1 MKKMIYGLFFGDS
14 ITYGEYDGVF
24 GGWVDILKRYALQK
38 YNEGGTNELILFNL
52 GIGGE
57 TTEGLVKRIPHEMAA
72 RNSAEGNIVF
82 IGYGANDLAM
92 KNGVQMVNPENFKTN
107 ILTAIQHAKQYS
119 KDIYLISILPFSKKV
134 DGVVVASGK
143 LRTNEEVI
151 IYNQILQD
159 IAIENSLIYIDF
171 YSAFLQ
177 DKEILLSSDGVHP
190 NEKGY
195 GMMAEIAIPIIEKY
209 LKF

>member
-1 MKKMIYGLFFGDS
+1 MIYGLFFGDS

-38 YNEGGTNELILFNL
+38 FHEGKNEVILFNL

-57 TTEGLVKRIPHEMAA
+57 TTEGLLKRMPNELSA
-72 RNSAEGNIVF
+72 RNSGEGNVIF
-82 IGYGANDLAM
+82 IGYGANDLAV
-92 KNGVQMVNPENFKTN
+92 KNGIQIVNPEQFKNN
-107 ILTAIQHAKQYS
+107 ILTAIQDAKQFS
-119 KDIYLISILPFSKKV
+119 NDIYLVSILPFSKKV

-143 LRTNEEVI
+143 LRTNEDVLV
-151 IYNQILQD
+151 YNQILKD
-159 IAIENSLIYIDF
+159 IATEKSLIYIDF

-177 DKEILLSSDGVHP
+177 DKEILLSADGVHP

-195 GMMAEIAIPIIEKY
+195 GMMAEIAIPVIEKY
-209 LKF
+209 L

>member
-1 MKKMIYGLFFGDS
+1 MKYGLFFGDS

-38 YNEGGTNELILFNL
+38 YNEGSKELILFNL

-57 TTEGLVKRIPHEMAA
+57 TTEGLVKRISYEMEA

-92 KNGVQMVNPENFKTN
+92 KYGIQMVEPERFKAN
-107 ILTAIQHAKQYS
+107 IITAVQKS
-119 KDIYLISILPFSKKV
+119 KSYAEAIYLISILPVSANI
-134 DGVVVASGK
+134 DGITVASGK
-143 LRTNEEVI
+143 RRSTTEILQ
-151 IYNQILQD
+151 YNQILQE
-159 IAIENSLIYIDF
+159 IANEYHLNYLDL
-171 YSAFLQ
+171 YSGFVQ
-177 DKEILLSSDGVHP
+177 DKELLLFRDGVHP

-195 GMMAEIAIPIIEKY
+195 GIMAEMAIPVIEEY
-209 LKF
+209 L

>member
-1 MKKMIYGLFFGDS
+1 MIYGLFFGDS

-24 GGWVDILKRYALQK
+24 GGWVDILKRYALQR
-38 YNEGGTNELILFNL
+38 YNEGKANELILFNL

-57 TTEGLVKRIPHEMAA
+57 TTEGLVKRIPHELSA

-82 IGYGANDLAM
+82 IGYGANDLAI
-92 KNGVQMVNPENFKTN
+92 KNGTQMVNPENFKTN
-107 ILTAIQHAKQYS
+107 ILTAINEAKQYS
-119 KDIYLISILPFSKKV
+119 QDIYLVSILPFSEKV

-143 LRTNEEVI
+143 LRTNDEVI
-151 IYNQILQD
+151 IYNQILKD

-177 DKEILLSSDGVHP
+177 DKEVLLSTDGVHP

-209 LKF
+209 LEF

>member
-1 MKKMIYGLFFGDS
+1 MKKMRYGLFFGDS

-38 YNEGGTNELILFNL
+38 YNEGSHEFILFNL

-57 TTEGLVKRIPHEMAA
+57 TTDGLVKRISNEMEA
-72 RNSAEGNIVF
+72 RNAVEGNVVF
-82 IGYGANDLAM
+82 ISYGANDLAI
-92 KNGVQMVNPENFKTN
+92 KEGVQMVNPKNFKTN
-107 ILTAIQHAKQYS
+107 VLKAVEEAKKYS
-119 KDIYLISILPFSKKV
+119 ENIYLVSILPFSKNV

-143 LRTNEEVI
+143 LRTNDEVLIYNEVI
-151 IYNQILQD
+151 KN
-159 IAIENSLIYIDF
+159 IAAENSLHYIDF
-171 YSAFLQ
+171 HSAFLH
-177 DKEILLSSDGVHP
+177 DKEILLSADGVHP

-209 LKF
+209 L

>member
-38 YNEGGTNELILFNL
+38 FHEGSNEVIIYNL

-57 TTEGLVKRIPHEMAA
+57 TTEGLIKRIPHELKA
-72 RNSAEGNIVF
+72 RNSSEGNIVF
-82 IGYGANDLAM
+82 LAYGANDLAI
-92 KNGVQMVNPENFKTN
+92 KEGKQMVRPEQFKVN
-107 ILTAIQHAKQYS
+107 IEKAIQHAKQFTN
-119 KDIYLISILPFSKKV
+119 DIYLVSILPFSKNV

-143 LRTNEEVI
+143 LRTNAEVL
-151 IYNQILQD
+151 IYNTILQD
-159 IAIENSLIYIDF
+159 IAIENTFIYIDF
-171 YSAFLQ
+171 YTAFLE
-177 DKEILLSSDGVHP
+177 DKEILLSQDGVHP

-195 GMMAEIAIPIIEKY
+195 GIMAEIAIPIIEKY
-209 LKF
+209 L

>member
-1 MKKMIYGLFFGDS
+1 MMYGLFFGDS

-38 YNEGGTNELILFNL
+38 YNEGNNELILFNL

-57 TTEGLVKRIPHEMAA
+57 TTEGLVKRISHEMTA

-82 IGYGANDLAM
+82 IGYGANDLAF
-92 KNGVQMVNPENFKTN
+92 KEGNYAVNPEQFKAN
-107 ILTAIQHAKQYS
+107 ILTAIQVAKQYAE
-119 KDIYLISILPFSKKV
+119 DIYLISILPVSQNI

-143 LRTNEEVI
+143 LRTTEDI
-151 IYNQILQD
+151 LKYNQLLKEICS
-159 IAIENSLIYIDF
+159 ENSLHYIDF
-171 YSAFLQ
+171 YSGFVD
-177 DKEILLSSDGVHP
+177 DKEVLLSKDGVHP

-195 GMMAEIAIPIIEKY
+195 GVMAEIAIPIIEKY
-209 LKF
+209 L